1 MRPTSH
7 LALAFL
13 VFACAAHGPAPEN
26 AGATPEATPA
36 PEAAD
41 PVPAAP
47 TVPTPTPASP
57 APEGELRCLPF
68 ATCGCFSTP
77 ECAAG
82 RVGED
87 GYTFTIVDGPH
98 AGETGHL
105 VQSCA
110 GEGDARTDCIDYVD
124 PAQICRF
131 LRPSSDRAAKY
142 LCSMDDIRPDYTC
155 GFRDGVCS
163 VL

>member
-13 VFACAAHGPAPEN
+13 VFACAARGPAAEN
-26 AGATPEATPA
+26 AGVVPA
-36 PEAAD
+36 PDAAD
-41 PVPAAP
+41 PALAAP
-47 TVPTPTPASP
+47 TDPASP
-57 APEGELRCLPF
+57 SASPVPEGELRCLPF

-77 ECAAG
+77 ECVAG
-82 RVGED
+82 RMQED
-87 GYTFTIVDGPH
+87 GYDFDIVDGPR

-110 GEGDARTDCIDYVD
+110 GEGEARTDCVDYVD
-124 PAQICRF
+124 PAMVCRR
-131 LRPSSDRAAKY
+131 LQPSLDRAAKY
-142 LCSMDDIRPDYTC
+142 LCSMDDIRPDYAC
-155 GFRDGVCS
+155 GFQDGVCS